1 MADNLQRMLL
11 TMIGVAVLAYMIFA
25 FSTNDTPTKDDDGE
39 YQQTIE
45 LIKKTNE
52 GRAPKY

>member
-1 MADNLQRMLL
+1 MADNLQRFLL
-11 TMIGVAVLAYMIFA
+11 TMIGVAVLAYVFLSLA
-25 FSTNDTPTKDDDGE
+25 TNDTPTKDDDGE

>member
-1 MADNLQRMLL
+1 MADNLQRFLL
-11 TMIGVAVLAYMIFA
+11 TMIGFAVLAYMIFA